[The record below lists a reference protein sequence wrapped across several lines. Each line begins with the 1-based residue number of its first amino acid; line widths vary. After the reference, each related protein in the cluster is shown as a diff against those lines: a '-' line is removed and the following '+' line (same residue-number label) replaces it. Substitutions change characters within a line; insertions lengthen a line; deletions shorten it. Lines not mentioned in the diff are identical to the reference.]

1 MDNKV
6 CFVTSFWLGER
17 RMESPIY
24 KEDRLYFLKKQIEL
38 LQTKKHNLSK
48 IIFNF
53 NIIPEHYSYISKI
66 ISLTPKQIQG
76 TEVEIN
82 IRENIGISYGA
93 WSDCFSK
100 YKSDYD
106 YYVFNEDDYFFVQD
120 NWDAY
125 LVDKHNSYDD
135 CGYLCMF
142 VREPHDWNNYRKIAG
157 SSVGIA
163 SSETL
168 MKIYSK
174 YGKLPSLDKKVDH
187 ALEEYKVG
195 QDIQNQFGFAFL
207 EIGLN
212 LYDVR
217 DDYAILFEKGSPLD
231 PNCNQWKMF
240 DWNPEY
246 LSVCSIYFTNFFGW
260 FISHDLEF
268 LQHHQ
273 ITTYKEAMYYYN
285 NKLTYFKDKYEGDS
299 TRIEWIKREINV

>member
-125 LVDKHNSYDD
+125 LVDKHNSYT
-135 CGYLCMF
+135 
-142 VREPHDWNNYRKIAG
+142 RRK
-157 SSVGIA
+157 
-163 SSETL
+163 TTRT
-168 MKIYSK
+168 K
-174 YGKLPSLDKKVDH
+174 
-187 ALEEYKVG
+187 
-195 QDIQNQFGFAFL
+195 NQMGLFL
-207 EIGLN
+207 
-212 LYDVR
+212 
-217 DDYAILFEKGSPLD
+217 
-231 PNCNQWKMF
+231 
-240 DWNPEY
+240 
-246 LSVCSIYFTNFFGW
+246 
-260 FISHDLEF
+260 
-268 LQHHQ
+268 
-273 ITTYKEAMYYYN
+273 
-285 NKLTYFKDKYEGDS
+285 
-299 TRIEWIKREINV
+299 